1 MTLLT
6 RLRAAMRRH
15 HVESYVLLLFL
26 IGAAGLFIFI
36 RLAAEIW
43 EGESFAFDRWLLL
56 ALRTSADPTVP
67 IGPDWLR
74 RALIDITS
82 LGGTPVL
89 TLITIAGT
97 AYLLVARKA
106 ATALFLV
113 LAIAGGGIMSTLLK
127 LLFARER
134 PDLVH
139 HLVEVTNASFP
150 SGHAM
155 NSAIVYLTLGALL
168 ARTEPS
174 KAIRLYLIGLAI
186 FLTLI
191 IGFSRVYLG
200 VHWPSDVA
208 AGWSVGC
215 AWAIICSLIARKLQR
230 QQTLEPER

>member
-1 MTLLT
+1 MTLLV
-6 RLRAAMRRH
+6 RLRAALRRH

-26 IGAAGLFIFI
+26 LCAAGLFIFI
-36 RLAAEIW
+36 RLAAEIQ

-56 ALRTSADPTVP
+56 ALRTSADPNVP

-113 LAIAGGGIMSTLLK
+113 LAIAGGAVMSTLLK

-134 PDLVH
+134 PELVH

-174 KAIRLYLIGLAI
+174 RAIRLYLIGLAI

-208 AGWSVGC
+208 AGWSVGS
-215 AWAIICSLIARKLQR
+215 AWAIICSLIAGTLQR
-230 QQTLEPER
+230 RRTLEPER